1 LEILLDLSFI
11 LRPENCA
18 YFSED
23 AAPNQF
29 WTPSRR
35 ERPGSS
41 PSTPP
46 PPQIRLYA
54 RFWGQITGEP
64 VLESG
69 LYFTSADRWVKT

>member
-1 LEILLDLSFI
+1 MSSPRLEILLDLSFI

-29 WTPSRR
+29 WTPGRR

-41 PSTPP
+41 P
-46 PPQIRLYA
+46 YA
-54 RFWGQITGEP
+54 NSFLCELNEQNILT
-64 VLESG
+64 L
-69 LYFTSADRWVKT
+69 LCDYL